1 MVLLFSFFFCSGGF
15 LVAHG
20 EEPGNDNTGY
30 LPSVLL
36 GNLNITKGEGLDKN
50 GLGYAVLNGSHQT
63 LFHSTTSGIL
73 VLLLFIL
80 VNSLVSHLLLLAV

>member
-1 MVLLFSFFFCSGGF
+1 MKRLISLVLVAALSFFSFM
-15 LVAHG
+15 VYA

-36 GNLNITKGEGLDKN
+36 GNLNITNGEGLDKN

-63 LFHSTTSGIL
+63 LFHSTTSTL
-73 VLLLFIL
+73 P
-80 VNSLVSHLLLLAV
+80 S